1 MLPATTV
8 PVRIVTWR
16 LEEGVAVIIA
26 PRWGKGFLCRFLA
39 RLLFLTPN
47 VRLPLDEMGTIIWKQ
62 CDGTKTVEEIVE
74 SVQAHYKDESDRP
87 GAMVWRYLNGL
98 KRQHWIQY
106 YKDYESIPD
115 HAL

>member
-1 MLPATTV
+1 MLPATSV
-8 PVRIVTWR
+8 PVRAVTWR
-16 LEEGVAVIIA
+16 MEEGVAVILA

-39 RLLFLTPN
+39 RLLFLSPN

-62 CDGTKTVEEIVE
+62 CDGTKTVEDIVE
-74 SVQAHYKDESDRP
+74 SVKAFYKDRSDR
-87 GAMVWRYLNGL
+87 AESLVSRYLDGL
-98 KRQHWIQY
+98 SRQDWIHY